1 MLFFVPVRPPAP
13 RTGQTHVSRLTG
25 CRPTTGR
32 LVVGL
37 SLVVAA
43 TAAPMVGA
51 DPPAVQPPE
60 PQTLTVIVVDPTQYL
75 RTGLSTAGEASYLTA
90 HGGQTLVLLDQA
102 DDTLY
107 FLLTSEPGKDPNER
121 FYDYLGQ
128 TVRVTGL
135 VYQRSGLKGIV
146 VLSVE
151 SLPENSLSP

>member
-1 MLFFVPVRPPAP
+1 MNFL
-13 RTGQTHVSRLTG
+13 RTLGWI
-25 CRPTTGR
+25 
-32 LVVGL
+32 
-37 SLVVAA
+37 A
-43 TAAPMVGA
+43 
-51 DPPAVQPPE
+51 
-60 PQTLTVIVVDPTQYL
+60 LTVIVVDPTQYL

-128 TVRVTGL
+128 TVRVTGR
-135 VYQRSGLKGIV
+135 VYERSGLKGID

-151 SLPENSLSP
+151 ALPENSLSP